1 MSTEHGKDGT
11 KIAQNREAEFLGRIT
26 GAVTHEL
33 RNVLAIIQESS
44 GLAEDLLAA
53 ADDAGGKRSDRLVT
67 TLSTINNQITRGVDL
82 LGHLN
87 RLAHCPDESVA
98 SVFLNQQVA
107 QATALAERFAR
118 QKNVTLHAEPRSP
131 ELASNTSPLA
141 SQMALAA
148 AIDCFLEHLP
158 SGGTITLSAEVF
170 NGAPAIAMF
179 CHDEAGSSP
188 SSLDDIA
195 QSSCWATLVELTDNL
210 GGRIQI
216 DEPAARVR
224 LIFSS

>member
-1 MSTEHGKDGT
+1 MSTENGTNGT

-26 GAVTHEL
+26 ASVTHEL

-53 ADDAGGKRSDRLVT
+53 GDDAGGKRSDRLVT

-87 RLAHCPDESVA
+87 RLAHGPDESVA

-118 QKNVTLHAEPRSP
+118 QKNVALHAEPRSS

-141 SQMALAA
+141 LQMALAA
-148 AIDCFLEHLP
+148 AIECFLQHLS
-158 SGGTITLSAEVF
+158 SGETITLSAEVF
-170 NGAPAIAMF
+170 DGAPTIAIS
-179 CHDEAGSSP
+179 CRDGSGNPP
-188 SSLDDIA
+188 SGLDDIA
-195 QSSCWATLVELTDNL
+195 QSPCWATLVELTDNL

-216 DEPAARVR
+216 DKPAARVR